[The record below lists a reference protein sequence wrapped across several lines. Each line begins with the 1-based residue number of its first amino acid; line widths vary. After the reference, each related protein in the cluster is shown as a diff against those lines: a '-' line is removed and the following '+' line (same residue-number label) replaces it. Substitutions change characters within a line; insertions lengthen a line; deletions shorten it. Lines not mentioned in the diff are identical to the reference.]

1 MDTREDF
8 QRTELKERIIITA
21 LGAFKKNG
29 IKSITMDDVAS
40 LLKISKRTLYEIFE
54 DKETLLKECA
64 MYHQCISKKMIENI
78 VANSTDVLEIILQCY
93 QKSVEMLRD
102 TDRRFVDEIK
112 KYPGVHEIMV
122 NCRKQDND
130 VVTDFLKKGVIQG
143 LFRDDINYE
152 IVQLLL
158 RKQLEILKNTEIC
171 NQYSFLKIYESII
184 LIHLRG
190 ISTQKG
196 ADELEKFV
204 SEYRKTRTTQNN
216 IEITKNG
223 A

>member
-1 MDTREDF
+1 MDTKEDP

-40 LLKISKRTLYEIFE
+40 LLKISKRTLYEVFE
-54 DKETLLKECA
+54 DKETLLKECV

-78 VANSTDVLEIILQCY
+78 IANSTDVLDIILKCY

-102 TDRRFVDEIK
+102 TDRRFIDDIK
-112 KYPGVHEIMV
+112 KYPGVHEIMLD
-122 NCRKQDND
+122 CRKQDND

-143 LFRDDINYE
+143 LFRNDINYE
-152 IVQLLL
+152 IIQLLVL
-158 RKQLEILKNTEIC
+158 KQLEILKNTDIC
-171 NQYSFLKIYESII
+171 NQYSFLEVYESII
-184 LIHLRG
+184 LIYLRG

-204 SEYRKTRTTQNN
+204 SEYRKTRTTKSNMET
-216 IEITKNG
+216 IKNG

>member
-1 MDTREDF
+1 MDIKDCSPRA
-8 QRTELKERIIITA
+8 ELKEKIIITA
-21 LGAFKKNG
+21 LTAFKKNG
-29 IKSITMDDVAS
+29 IKSITMDDIAA

-54 DKETLLKECA
+54 DKETLLRECV
-64 MYHQCISKKMIENI
+64 MYHQCLSKKMLENI
-78 VANSTDVLEIILQCY
+78 VANSTNVLEIILSCY

-102 TDRRFVDEIK
+102 TDRRFIDEIK

-130 VVTDFLKKGVIQG
+130 VVTDFLKRGVTQG

-152 IVQLLL
+152 IIQLLL
-158 RKQLEILKNTEIC
+158 RKQFDMLKSTDIC
-171 NQYSFLKIYESII
+171 SQYSFLEVYESII
-184 LIHLRG
+184 LTYLRG

-204 SEYRKTRTTQNN
+204 SEYRKTHPARNN
-216 IEITKNG
+216 IEDD